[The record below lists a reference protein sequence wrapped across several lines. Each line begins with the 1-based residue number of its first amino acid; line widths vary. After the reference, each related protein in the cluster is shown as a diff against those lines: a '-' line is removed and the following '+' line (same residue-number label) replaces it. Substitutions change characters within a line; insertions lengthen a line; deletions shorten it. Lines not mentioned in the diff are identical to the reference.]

1 MAAPAGMTE
10 AGMGKFGR
18 AGKLGWVLALLCC
31 CCAQAFA
38 APLAVIETVQ
48 MPAWRERAGHS
59 QPLAVGMEIDNG
71 DHIRTGADARVYL
84 KLAEGSTV
92 KLGERALLGIYSRSL
107 HPARDF
113 RGALDVVKGA
123 FRFTTDALH
132 RLRARRDIEVRV
144 GTATVGIR
152 GTDVW
157 GKSAADRDL
166 VVLIEGRIRVQH
178 AGQTLTMTQ
187 PMSLFEAP
195 RKAPVPPVAPVD
207 PGQFRVWARETEILP
222 GDGAAR
228 RGGRWRVRLVRG
240 ATEAQALGIY
250 DRVRADGYAAQIRPH
265 AAGSGRWNYE
275 VMLARLASEEDAAV
289 VARRIGVELG
299 VAAVP
304 SR

>member
-1 MAAPAGMTE
+1 
-10 AGMGKFGR
+10 MGKFGR
-18 AGKLGWVLALLCC
+18 AGKLGWLLALLSC

-38 APLAVIETVQ
+38 VPQAVVETVQ
-48 MPAWRERAGHS
+48 MPAWLERAGAS
-59 QPLAVGMEIDNG
+59 QPLAVGMAIDNG
-71 DHIRTGADARVYL
+71 DRIRTGADARVYL

-92 KLGERALLGIYSRSL
+92 KLGEHALLGIYSRSL

-113 RGALDVVKGA
+113 RGALDIVKGA

-132 RLRARRDIEVRV
+132 RLRARRDLEVRV

-166 VVLIEGRIRVQH
+166 VVLIEGRITVQH
-178 AGQTLTMTQ
+178 AGQTLTMAQ

-195 RKAPVPPVAPVD
+195 RNASPPPVAPVD

-222 GDGAAR
+222 GDGAAK
-228 RGGRWRVRLVRG
+228 RGGRWRVRLVRAASEG
-240 ATEAQALGIY
+240 RALSIY
-250 DRVRADGYAAQIRPH
+250 DRVRAAGYAAQIRPH
-265 AAGSGRWNYE
+265 AAGPGRWTYE
-275 VMLARLASEEDAAV
+275 VLLARLVSEEDAAV

-299 VAAVP
+299 IAAVP